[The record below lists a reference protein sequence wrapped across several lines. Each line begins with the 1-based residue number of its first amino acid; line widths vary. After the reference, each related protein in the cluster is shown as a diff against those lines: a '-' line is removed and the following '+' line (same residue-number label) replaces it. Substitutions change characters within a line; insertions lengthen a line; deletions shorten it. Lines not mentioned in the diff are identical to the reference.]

1 MTNRRIVIVAGGIL
15 AGLFG
20 LAGVANFALGQTVS
34 IVAGMSA
41 LTLGATAA
49 VTLCLFIAAG
59 GWTKDEAP
67 KTDFDQRVRVQ
78 RPQKARERQ

>member
-1 MTNRRIVIVAGGIL
+1 MTNRRILIVAGGVL

-41 LTLGATAA
+41 LALGATAA
-49 VTLCLFIAAG
+49 VSLWLFIAAG
-59 GWTKDEAP
+59 GWT
-67 KTDFDQRVRVQ
+67 TGVQ